1 MEELRWSHV
10 WTQKHKL
17 LKMFGFFLM
26 LQGHNLTFF
35 SILMTVS
42 LNINADLFLKLK
54 NTAKIAHKLV
64 QSVSIK
70 IQRLSVLK
78 IFKCFKRSM
87 PKEGRKQEG

>member
-1 MEELRWSHV
+1 
-10 WTQKHKL
+10 
-17 LKMFGFFLM
+17 
-26 LQGHNLTFF
+26 
-35 SILMTVS
+35 MTVS

-54 NTAKIAHKLV
+54 NTAKIAHKSV

>member
-1 MEELRWSHV
+1 
-10 WTQKHKL
+10 
-17 LKMFGFFLM
+17 
-26 LQGHNLTFF
+26 
-35 SILMTVS
+35 MTVS

-78 IFKCFKRSM
+78 ILNVLRGVCQ
-87 PKEGRKQEG
+87 RKVGNRKGNRKDRRRQCRKKSYIFSAT